1 MSNYTIG
8 TIIDSRQDGSYI
20 YMSHRGIFNL
30 DNKTELLEAMKEDDS
45 YLEQTAE
52 R

>member
-8 TIIDSRQDGSYI
+8 TIIDSRPDGSYI
-20 YMSHRGIFNL
+20 YMSHRGILNL
-30 DNKTELLEAMKEDDS
+30 DNKTELLEAMKEDND
-45 YLEQTAE
+45 YLEQAE